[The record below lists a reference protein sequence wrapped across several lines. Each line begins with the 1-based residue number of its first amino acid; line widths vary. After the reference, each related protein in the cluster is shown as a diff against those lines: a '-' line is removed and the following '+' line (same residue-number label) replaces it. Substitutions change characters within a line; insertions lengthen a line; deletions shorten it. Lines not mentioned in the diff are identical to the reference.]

1 MNETEYMA
9 DVGNAPRH
17 FWMKKA
23 LIILGGLL
31 FISIS
36 INIILWFKTI
46 QEMHTSVSS
55 VKEELEEVGLWAHTF
70 QKRHGRLPSVQEQVE
85 YGMKG
90 VMYEGLDMTIWE
102 GKDGVYIDFEMKDN
116 YKGVYDVSLH
126 RVIFDKETLEKWRKN
141 DSE

>member
-9 DVGNAPRH
+9 DVGNAPRR

-23 LIILGGLL
+23 LMVLGGLL

-36 INIILWFKTI
+36 INVILWFKTL

-55 VKEELEEVGLWAHTF
+55 VKEELEEASLWVQAF
-70 QKRHGRLPSVQEQVE
+70 QKKHGRLPSVKEQVE

-90 VMYEGLDMTIWE
+90 AKYEGLDMAILE
-102 GKDGVYIDFEMKDN
+102 RKDGIYIDFEMKDS
-116 YKGVYDVSLH
+116 YKGVYDGSLH
-126 RVIFDKETLEKWRKN
+126 RVIFDKETLEKWRQN
-141 DSE
+141 DSK